1 MQPESRQIHV
11 GNRGSGVKC
20 RKNIPQLADMFRA
33 YAAWVVL
40 LKEPFQ
46 TLVADCL
53 YGAEL

>member
-20 RKNIPQLADMFRA
+20 RQNIPQLADMFRA